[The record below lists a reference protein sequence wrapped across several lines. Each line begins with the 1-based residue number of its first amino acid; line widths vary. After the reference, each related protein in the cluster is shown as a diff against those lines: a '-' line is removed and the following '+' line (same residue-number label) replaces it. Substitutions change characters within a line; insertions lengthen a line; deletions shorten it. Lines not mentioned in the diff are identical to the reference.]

1 MCGPPSPPD
10 DDTGGGASRR
20 FDRDD
25 AVSTFRTGCAG
36 VTGAN
41 RSQDGSEPPIARR
54 NTLSSVTATGS
65 AYGDGCRAGCQVWIV
80 IPAAMVPP

>member
-54 NTLSSVTATGS
+54 NRLSSVTATGS
-65 AYGDGCRAGCQVWIV
+65 VIGDRSVLERCPVGLMMAR
-80 IPAAMVPP
+80 